1 MNKPV
6 TESWLEKLVKNYRIP
21 TGEVKSNKILTESQ
35 IKIIKNTN
43 ILQKTIKIIIT
54 CLYIA

>member
-1 MNKPV
+1 MNKPI

-35 IKIIKNTN
+35 IKIIKND
-43 ILQKTIKIIIT
+43 KDK
-54 CLYIA
+54 